1 MYNHY
6 MRPFKHT
13 AIAGMIWYQGESDF
27 ISGSYET
34 YVDRFSALVEYMR
47 QNSNLTNKNFPV
59 FVTEL
64 PSMFNGT
71 EEGWAFLPTA
81 AVRAAMGLIPTAVD
95 NTYMAATS
103 DIWKDRE
110 HKNNLHPYCKY
121 YIAKR
126 LSALAGSVIYDGG
139 GLNMTAGPQ
148 IKGYRLSEDKKSV
161 TLYFDYVGKGLMS
174 FENGI
179 IKGFLLNNN
188 TSPLSTEITGY
199 NSVTLT
205 SDEQITQVKYN
216 APSSVYNPGIW
227 YAATENTFPETVNM
241 CSSAGIPMIS
251 FSTAVSEK
259 GQMTVFSVGDV
270 NADGEISVTDA
281 LLVLQS
287 SVGKIGLEKEQKS
300 LADANLDGFVTVT
313 DALLILQA
321 SVNKVSIP
329 KV

>member
-1 MYNHY
+1 
-6 MRPFKHT
+6 
-13 AIAGMIWYQGESDF
+13 
-27 ISGSYET
+27 
-34 YVDRFSALVEYMR
+34 
-47 QNSNLTNKNFPV
+47 
-59 FVTEL
+59 
-64 PSMFNGT
+64 
-71 EEGWAFLPTA
+71 
-81 AVRAAMGLIPTAVD
+81 
-95 NTYMAATS
+95 
-103 DIWKDRE
+103 
-110 HKNNLHPYCKY
+110 
-121 YIAKR
+121 
-126 LSALAGSVIYDGG
+126 
-139 GLNMTAGPQ
+139 MTAGSQ

-161 TLYFDYVGKGLMS
+161 TLDFDYVGKGLMS